1 MGTKNRIYLG
11 KLSKY
16 FLHKVRFFETSE
28 LYITDNKIKKIKLN
42 NNRLNLIDYLNKEDF
57 SSLID
62 NVIYVS
68 YDKEENI
75 YNCLTKIDEKFAI
88 FGIVSKNL
96 RNEITTLFYTN
107 ERQIKNKFLNK
118 ENLIV
123 LKKEEFTTN

>member
-1 MGTKNRIYLG
+1 MGSKNRIFLG

-16 FLHKVRFFETSE
+16 FLHKVRFFQTSD
-28 LYITDNKIKKIKLN
+28 LYITDNKIKKIKSN
-42 NNRLNLIDYLNKEDF
+42 DNRLNLVDYLNKEKF
-57 SSLID
+57 SILID
-62 NVIYVS
+62 SVIFVS

-75 YNCLTKIDEKFAI
+75 YNCLTRIDEKFVI

-118 ENLIV
+118 ENLIE

>member
-1 MGTKNRIYLG
+1 MGTKNRIFLG

-16 FLHKVRFFETSE
+16 FLHKVRFFETAE

-75 YNCLTKIDEKFAI
+75 YNCLTKIDEKFVI